1 MTYDTFLTIMAFGLT
16 GAGLVHSGWLWMGH
30 TRPSFASLLEGG
42 AALWMPFRVMA
53 VMLAA
58 PIILAGGASRLMDNG
73 WRYLGF
79 MLTGLAVSCIW
90 CFMNGIVLVVSL
102 DLIARHGFM

>member
-16 GAGLVHSGWLWMGH
+16 GAGLVHSGWLWMGQ
-30 TRPSFASLLEGG
+30 TKPSFASMLEDG
-42 AALWMPFRVMA
+42 AVVWIPLRVLA

-58 PIILAGGASRLMDNG
+58 PIILAGSATGMMNYG
-73 WRYLGF
+73 WRYVGLMF
-79 MLTGLAVSCIW
+79 TGLAVSCIW

-102 DLIARHGFM
+102 DLLMNA